1 MYKAAV
7 VAVTVLMI
15 ACGSPLISMAQGGPG
30 HGQGAGRG
38 TGVGDGSGP
47 VRDHLRDGSCAL
59 VNTMDKNT
67 IAANGRGGRKNGPR
81 DGSGPRRDGSG
92 GGTCPYSVS

>member
-30 HGQGAGRG
+30 HGAGRG

-47 VRDHLRDGSCAL
+47 DRDQLRDGSCAL
-59 VNTMDKNT
+59 VNTMDKNS
-67 IAANGRGGRKNGPR
+67 IAANGRGSRMNGPR
-81 DGSGPRRDGSG
+81 DGSGPKRDGSG
-92 GGTCPYSVS
+92 GGTCPYSAS